1 MFEGVITA
9 LVTPFNRD
17 FSLNLELL
25 PTLIEY
31 QIEGGIE
38 AICVTAGAGEYLTL
52 RPEERKELIQYTGEL
67 LQGRIPLI
75 AGILEIDTGSAVA
88 ASQAAREAGAQGLLV
103 LNPLYFS
110 PSSDGLFEY
119 FRVVAEEVDLPII
132 VYNNPGRTGFNFDLP
147 MLERIANIPQVV
159 ALKECDRDL
168 GRVARKIDLLGSR
181 LTFLSGDDDLCL
193 QSFAIGAQ
201 GAMMAASN
209 LVPSWAVKL
218 LKATQNN
225 KWFEA
230 RTLFFRMLK
239 IVTLYEGP
247 DHPGPLKQIMDRAG
261 FPVGIGR
268 PPLHQVSSER
278 LAHIEQVLNELGLL
292 NDEQVK

>member
-1 MFEGVITA
+1 MFEGMITA
-9 LVTPFNRD
+9 LVTPFNKD
-17 FSLNLELL
+17 FSLNLEIL
-25 PTLIEY
+25 PALIEN
-31 QIEGGIE
+31 QIDGGID

-52 RPEERKELIQYTGEL
+52 RPEERKDLIQHSDELI
-67 LQGRIPLI
+67 QGRIPLV
-75 AGILEIDTGSAVA
+75 AGILEIETGSAVT
-88 ASQAAREAGAQGLLV
+88 ASRAAREAGAQGLLV

-119 FRVVAEEVDLPII
+119 FRAVAEEVDLPII
-132 VYNNPGRTGFNFDLP
+132 VYNNPGRTGYNFDLP
-147 MLERIANIPQVV
+147 MLERLVNIPQVV

-193 QSFAIGAQ
+193 QSFAMGAK
-201 GAMMAASN
+201 GSMMAASN
-209 LVPSWAVKL
+209 LVPSWAVEL

-230 RTLFFRMLK
+230 RTLFFRLLK

-247 DHPGPLKQIMDRAG
+247 DHPGPLKQIMDQAG

-268 PPLHQVSSER
+268 PPLHQVNNER
-278 LAHIEQVLNELGLL
+278 LTHIKRVLDELGLL
-292 NDEQVK
+292 NDEQEI